1 MNSHTKAEQAQSKTK
16 PIEPKVKELV
26 ARCKSIIMATADK
39 EGNLNSSYA
48 PYAKIG
54 NKLYILISFMAR
66 HTKNITESQ
75 KASVMFIEDE
85 SETKQ
90 IYARERLT
98 FDTKTQ
104 QIERNTP
111 LWDEAIAA
119 LTATHGKILDI
130 LVGMQDFILVE
141 ITPVKGSYVN
151 GFGSAY
157 VVDENYEIVNHKNDV
172 NHTIAPK

>member
-1 MNSHTKAEQAQSKTK
+1 MDSHTKAAQAQSKSK

-66 HTKNITESQ
+66 HTKNITETN
-75 KASVMFIEDE
+75 KASVLFIEDE

-98 FDTKTQ
+98 FDAVTQ
-104 QIERNTP
+104 KIERNTP

-119 LTATHGKILDI
+119 LTASHGKILEI
-130 LVGMQDFILVE
+130 LVGMQDFIMIE
-141 ITPVKGSYVN
+141 ISPVKGSYVN

-157 VVDENYEIVNHKNDV
+157 VVNGDYEIVNHKNDV
-172 NHTIAPK
+172 NHTIEQK